1 MTLAELYGL
10 KHAEGPD
17 ADKARALLKQAHWF
31 AANAEF
37 DPKTGDAL
45 PQSLS
50 GFLSKLTREDQGSPI
65 HDRLWRITEHARPSV
80 LRLLR
85 SLNESPRR
93 EHALMPVQ
101 AVRELDA
108 NSFIKLSNRPGRNI
122 REKLA
127 GKPYLQAVRRY
138 QSENLPENRLLKAF
152 VTRLA
157 ELLELRRDFLREE
170 EDEIV
175 VRIHSWL
182 RSDEAQAIARW
193 ENLPPNN
200 TLLAHRDYR
209 RVWDAWRWMQS
220 LDDDLAR
227 DFAKLEAR
235 GETMREWE
243 DYGRLHQEGG
253 HLFAEQP
260 LLFNYDAYAIRPW
273 SSPIQMK
280 VAARKMVRSQSIP
293 ETREPACVDLVH
305 PRPRYATASQPY
317 GALSETYLWQ
327 HWHDDSETVDVG
339 LFCSDA
345 VFLHADTTAVASSE
359 LFFTGKQ
366 ASDLMDR
373 AARSFATRLRE
384 SFKNDSLV
392 WLVPDSVNDFEI
404 EIVRRNLNSRFARA
418 EPLPRSVAAIF
429 EQVDY
434 SAIKGKDYAVVVV
447 DSIGGRLCATKLIA
461 KFDQDLLERLPKT
474 KGIYWERCPPIT
486 FSDSGQ
492 RAEPHAEPQRF
503 DLPTLDCKG
512 NWHDPG
518 LINHNQ
524 KTSPK
529 ALKDDP
535 RIGPFDSLVDL
546 KKSPVAGGAR
556 LHSLQLQAGDI
567 PLWRDQIPELS
578 IKVIKDGRYQWFY
591 LVSRGT
597 TVKPIRGIAGQRIS
611 IAERFTLPAGKR
623 FYQFPLFQGENAAE
637 LRFSARLDSPA
648 FPLKAN
654 TECELILTFRY
665 GDDEPYV
672 LVFVPLD
679 NSFPPVRA
687 TWKPTEEEIITDA
700 PSPVYPEPL
709 SWNDLRRMPK
719 PESTETDDLLEW
731 VLSAIDRL
739 DSDLVIRPQPRTI
752 GTLTSDWEFDRK
764 GYHIAWAR
772 CGMTSDV
779 FIHERS
785 FAEGFTYSTFK
796 RGSQLS
802 FELQEN
808 RDGKLYGWR
817 VAEFDYTESEGLRQ
831 LDGYRI
837 GDIINRIHK
846 GLYFP
851 VIRIWSDGRSIEDAE
866 CPEEFFNAISGRL
879 DLLSQ
884 LIGLEHLPHGIKR
897 ELLFLLACTHKDT
910 KKECVEWIVEQIAS
924 NKVIEAQAIGFAL
937 GDLSKTWQR
946 YLFDLLNKESDYF
959 TISAIAYAIWRDRN
973 VLLRLSLDELKALLR
988 LLVRRLENVCPAKI
1002 EKNRKDA
1009 KRQKLNW
1016 VRETAEPLELL
1027 LGLLRTRASDDPEI
1041 RMLLQP
1047 HQKITRRL
1055 ADQIERIEGIV
1066 VESNIALFSRVQID
1080 VQKPEGIRTPDLLY
1094 ALRLYLTG
1102 DDGANAIHI
1111 TGVSD
1116 TDDD

>member
-10 KHAEGPD
+10 QHAEGAD
-17 ADKARALLKQAHWF
+17 ADKARALLTQAHWF

-50 GFLSKLTREDQGSPI
+50 GFMSKLTRSEQGSPMQ
-65 HDRLWRITEHARPSV
+65 DRLWRITEHARPSV

-175 VRIHSWL
+175 VRIHFWL
-182 RSDEAQAIARW
+182 RGDEAKAIARW
-193 ENLPPNN
+193 DNLPPNN

-220 LDDDLAR
+220 LDDDIAR
-227 DFAKLEAR
+227 DLALLEAR

-243 DYGRLHQEGG
+243 DYGQLHREGG

-260 LLFNYDAYAIRPW
+260 LLFNYDEYVIRPW

-280 VAARKMVRSQSIP
+280 EAARKLVRSQNRP
-293 ETREPACVDLVH
+293 EIREPACVDLVH
-305 PRPRYATASQPY
+305 PRPRYATASLPY
-317 GALSETYLWQ
+317 GALSDIYLWQ
-327 HWHDDSETVDVG
+327 QWHDDSETVDVG

-345 VFLHADTTAVASSE
+345 VFLHADSTAVASSE

-366 ASDLMDR
+366 ASGLMDR
-373 AARSFATRLRE
+373 AARSFATKLRE
-384 SFKNDSLV
+384 VFKSDSLV
-392 WLVPDSVNDFEI
+392 WLVPDCVNDFEI
-404 EIVRRNLNSRFARA
+404 EIIRRNLNSRFARA

-461 KFDQDLLERLPKT
+461 KFDRDLLERLPKT

-492 RAEPHAEPQRF
+492 RAVDQAEGQHF
-503 DLPTLDCKG
+503 ELPTLDSNG
-512 NWHDPG
+512 NWHDPRPT
-518 LINHNQ
+518 NHDQ
-524 KTSPK
+524 KTSPQ

-535 RIGPFDSLVDL
+535 RIGSFDLLVDL

-578 IKVIKDGRYQWFY
+578 IKVIRDGRYQWFY
-591 LVSRGT
+591 LVSRGRT
-597 TVKPIRGIAGQRIS
+597 TVKPIRGIAGQRIP

-623 FYQFPLFQGENAAE
+623 FYHFTLFQGENASE
-637 LRFSARLDSPA
+637 LRFSARLDSPE

-665 GDDEPYV
+665 GDDEPYD
-672 LVFVPLD
+672 LVFVPLG
-679 NSFPPVRA
+679 NPFPSVRA
-687 TWKPTEEEIITDA
+687 TWMPTKEEIVTDA
-700 PSPVYPEPL
+700 PSPVYPKPL
-709 SWNDLRRMPK
+709 SWNDLREMPK
-719 PESTETDDLLEW
+719 RDSHETTDLLDW
-731 VLSAIDRL
+731 VLEAIDRL
-739 DSDLVIRPQPRTI
+739 DRELVVRPQRRI
-752 GTLTSDWEFDRK
+752 VGTLQREWGVDR
-764 GYHIAWAR
+764 WAMRQWRTDTPTLYSMFFGLPLFEHQYKMHR
-772 CGMTSDV
+772 CG
-779 FIHERS
+779 
-785 FAEGFTYSTFK
+785 
-796 RGSQLS
+796 
-802 FELQEN
+802 
-808 RDGKLYGWR
+808 
-817 VAEFDYTESEGLRQ
+817 
-831 LDGYRI
+831 
-837 GDIINRIHK
+837 
-846 GLYFP
+846 
-851 VIRIWSDGRSIEDAE
+851 
-866 CPEEFFNAISGRL
+866 
-879 DLLSQ
+879 
-884 LIGLEHLPHGIKR
+884 
-897 ELLFLLACTHKDT
+897 
-910 KKECVEWIVEQIAS
+910 
-924 NKVIEAQAIGFAL
+924 
-937 GDLSKTWQR
+937 
-946 YLFDLLNKESDYF
+946 
-959 TISAIAYAIWRDRN
+959 
-973 VLLRLSLDELKALLR
+973 
-988 LLVRRLENVCPAKI
+988 
-1002 EKNRKDA
+1002 
-1009 KRQKLNW
+1009 
-1016 VRETAEPLELL
+1016 
-1027 LGLLRTRASDDPEI
+1027 
-1041 RMLLQP
+1041 
-1047 HQKITRRL
+1047 
-1055 ADQIERIEGIV
+1055 DQ
-1066 VESNIALFSRVQID
+1066 
-1080 VQKPEGIRTPDLLY
+1080 
-1094 ALRLYLTG
+1094 
-1102 DDGANAIHI
+1102 
-1111 TGVSD
+1111 
-1116 TDDD
+1116 